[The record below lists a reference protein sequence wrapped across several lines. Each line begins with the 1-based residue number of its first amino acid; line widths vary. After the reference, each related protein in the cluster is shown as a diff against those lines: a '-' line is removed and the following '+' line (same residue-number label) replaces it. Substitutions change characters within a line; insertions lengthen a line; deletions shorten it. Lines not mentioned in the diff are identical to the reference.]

1 MVPHQLFIMIVRITK
16 CMMNGEKTFHCVYV
30 CRCRY
35 IDLCVC
41 IYVHMYVSFMH
52 MHVNVLCMRCCR
64 LASLEAADLGIMG
77 LYSNTYVG
85 SV

>member
-1 MVPHQLFIMIVRITK
+1 
-16 CMMNGEKTFHCVYV
+16 MNGEKTFHCVYV

-64 LASLEAADLGIMG
+64 LASLEAADAWRYGALLKYICCQRVKN
-77 LYSNTYVG
+77 LVL
-85 SV
+85 